1 MRQWLLLVCGAVL
14 SGWLVGCSGQ
24 PTSYIMIWHGWN
36 EAETAVL
43 TQSLTL
49 FADIHPEIKVVA
61 VATPANELQARYTNA
76 AASGLGPDILIGTS
90 DWLATLYA
98 ANLVRP
104 IAQDSTSG
112 NIYQKSSLDALTIDD
127 HLYGIPLSLQTA
139 ALYYNTTLVET
150 PAKSLEALLGEAQAG
165 KLVALGTQFERAFW
179 GVRGFGQNL
188 FAPSSEET
196 EVEPYLSLVKW
207 LVWLKEAQ
215 ETPNIILGRDEVA
228 LRQLFAEGRAA
239 YYVGFPEELPILQ
252 EALGKTA
259 VNVVPLP
266 LGPDGPAGP
275 VLHVEALLFNPHSNA
290 DQLEA
295 ALVLGRFLTN
305 EEQGAMLMRETQ
317 RVSANRQVRVNRQ
330 TNPIVWGFSQQART
344 AVIPPKSPDWR
355 TIVAVGDDVY
365 TAVLAGEEEAGT
377 AVCEFM
383 TAIQLKP
390 AACE

>member
-1 MRQWLLLVCGAVL
+1 MVYGVLL
-14 SGWLVGCSGQ
+14 SGWLTGCSGQ
-24 PTSYIMIWHGWN
+24 STSYIMIWHGWN

-49 FADIHPEIKVVA
+49 FADIHPKIKVVA
-61 VATPANELQARYTNA
+61 VAIPPHELQARYTNA
-76 AASGLGPDILIGTS
+76 AASGLGPDILIATS

-104 IAQDSTSG
+104 ITKDSTSG
-112 NIYQKSSLDALTIDD
+112 NIYLKSSLDALTIDD
-127 HLYGIPLSLQTA
+127 QLYGIPLALQTA

-150 PAKSLEALLGEAQAG
+150 PARTLADLLAEAQAD
-165 KLVALGTQFERAFW
+165 KAVALGTQFERAFW
-179 GVRGFGQNL
+179 GVQGFGQNL
-188 FAPSSEET
+188 FAPLT
-196 EVEPYLSLVKW
+196 EDTEPYLALIKW

-215 ETPNIILGRDEVA
+215 ENPNIIMGRDAVA

-239 YYVGFPEELPILQ
+239 YYVGVPDDLTLLQ

-275 VLHVEALLFNPHSNA
+275 VLHVEALLFNPHSTT
-290 DQLEA
+290 DQLNA

-317 RVSANRQVRVNRQ
+317 RVPANRQVRVNQQ
-330 TNPIVWGFSQQART
+330 TSPVVWGFSQQART
-344 AVIPPKSPDWR
+344 AVIPPKSPNWL
-355 TIVAVGDDVY
+355 TITEAGDDVY
-365 TAVLAGEEEAGT
+365 TAVLAGEADAAT
-377 AVCEFM
+377 AVCAFM
-383 TAIQLKP
+383 TTIQQKP
-390 AACE
+390 ATCP